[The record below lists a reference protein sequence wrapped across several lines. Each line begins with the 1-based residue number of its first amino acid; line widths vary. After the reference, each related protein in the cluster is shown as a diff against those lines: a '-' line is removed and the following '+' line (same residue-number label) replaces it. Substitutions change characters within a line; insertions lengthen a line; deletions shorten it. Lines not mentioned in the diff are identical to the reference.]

1 MGCSSSFTRDDF
13 IAENN
18 KEDKLEESLNNVKK
32 RKGEKK
38 KKQRTTESDEEEENE
53 DEDTLPNNKNSGD
66 YTNGIILS
74 ENIRQVFQ
82 PNLSKESIT
91 SMIKAALNQDKSKKR
106 LSQKQIGVIG
116 ATIHSVLATKGKR
129 KKYNFSEPITHPW
142 LKDVLVK
149 VGLRELTPN
158 L

>member
-1 MGCSSSFTRDDF
+1 MGCSASFTRDDF

-18 KEDKLEESLNNVKK
+18 KEKLEESLEGVKK

-38 KKQRTTESDEEEENE
+38 KKQTTESNEEEEKEN
-53 DEDTLPNNKNSGD
+53 EDTLPNNKNSWD
-66 YTNGIILS
+66 YTNGILLS

-106 LSQKQIGVIG
+106 LSQK
-116 ATIHSVLATKGKR
+116 
-129 KKYNFSEPITHPW
+129 
-142 LKDVLVK
+142 
-149 VGLRELTPN
+149 
-158 L
+158 